1 MLGKNAEL
9 NRYYSSCQYPKT
21 ENIFRLV
28 AGVSPHKFLWGGG
41 GYVKSWT
48 SYPGQYSDLS
58 EGATK
63 TK

>member
-28 AGVSPHKFLWGGG
+28 AGASPHKFLWGGG
-41 GYVKSWT
+41 G
-48 SYPGQYSDLS
+48 
-58 EGATK
+58 GAM
-63 TK
+63 

>member
-1 MLGKNAEL
+1 MMFAFIGARIKQTL
-9 NRYYSSCQYPKT
+9 
-21 ENIFRLV
+21 
-28 AGVSPHKFLWGGG
+28 GGG
-41 GYVKSWT
+41 GGLGERCKSWT